1 MKPWL
6 FQRGNR
12 LQPIGEAVHT
22 AKLTDECVESI
33 RSAYRQ
39 RDQLRKHIRNNLTD
53 DALAAK
59 YGVTKRQIQRVVQG
73 ECWASSEATA

>member
-6 FQRGNR
+6 FQPGNR
-12 LQPIGEAVHT
+12 LQPTGEAVHT
-22 AKLTDECVESI
+22 AKLTGDLVDEI

-39 RDQLRKHIRNNLTD
+39 RDQLRQHIRNNLTD

-59 YGVTKRQIQRVVQG
+59 YGVTKRQIQRVVRG
-73 ECWASSEATA
+73 ECWAGSEASA